1 MTSIKE
7 TCLAE
12 MRASFDDVIA
22 VLSTIPRERLTEVGV
37 TEEWSVRDVL
47 AHEAGYERYVAAALF
62 GDLTG
67 KPPTNRD
74 LYGRDDAPTEA
85 DDASDDS
92 TNAWVVGHARTQ
104 PVEAVLAEF
113 QWAHDRLVEAVEA
126 CVEADFED
134 PDRFPSMKGKTL
146 LAILPDQCQGHHREH
161 LRQLETF
168 ARKISTATRRST

>member
-12 MRASFDDVIA
+12 MRASFAEVMAA
-22 VLSTIPRERLTEVGV
+22 VDTIPRDRLTDVGV
-37 TEEWSVRDVL
+37 TDEWSVRDLL

-74 LYGRDDAPTEA
+74 FYGRDDAPTEA
-85 DDASDDS
+85 DDANDDTS
-92 TNAWVVGHARTQ
+92 NAWVVAYARTL
-104 PVEAVLAEF
+104 PVEEVLAEF
-113 QWAHDRLVEAVEA
+113 RWAHDRLVEAVEA
-126 CVEADFED
+126 CVESDLED

-146 LAILPDQCQGHHREH
+146 LAILPNQCQGHHREH
-161 LRQLETF
+161 LRQLEPF
-168 ARKISTATRRST
+168 ARKISSATRRAT

>member
-12 MRASFDDVIA
+12 MRASFHEVTA
-22 VLSTIPRERLTEVGV
+22 VLDAIPRERLTEVGV

-74 LYGRDDAPTEA
+74 FYGRDDAPTEA
-85 DDASDDS
+85 DDATDDS
-92 TNAWVVGHARTQ
+92 TNAWVVAHARTQ
-104 PVEAVLAEF
+104 PVEAVLTEF
-113 QWAHDRLVEAVEA
+113 RWAHDRLVKAVEA
-126 CVEADFED
+126 CVEADFDD
-134 PDRFPSMKGKTL
+134 PDRFPSFKGKTL

-161 LRQLETF
+161 LRQLEPF
-168 ARKISTATRRST
+168 ARRISSATSRPT